1 MKKRENLLE
10 LEQTIINLKSVAH
23 FLLIDYE
30 KSNSSSIEMFQWC
43 DEYVD
48 GLNKI
53 CVECINKI
61 HKLNNDYDV

>member
-1 MKKRENLLE
+1 MPKRENLLE
-10 LEQTIINLKSVAH
+10 LEQTIINLKGVAH

-30 KSNSSSIEMFQWC
+30 KSNSSPIEMFQWD

-48 GLNKI
+48 ELNKI
-53 CVECINKI
+53 CVEFINKV